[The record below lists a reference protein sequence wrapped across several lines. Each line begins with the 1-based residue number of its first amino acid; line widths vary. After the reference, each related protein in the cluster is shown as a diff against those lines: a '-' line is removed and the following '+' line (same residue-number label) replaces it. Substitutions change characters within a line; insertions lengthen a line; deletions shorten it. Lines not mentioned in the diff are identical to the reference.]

1 MKEIKYKPPIEFNAK
16 GYGKPSGQNVS
27 SIRLYKTLQIMERI
41 LGKKNFK
48 RKIGHGRTSGVIYV
62 SELYAELAKS
72 IIKNFPMRLKDGRV
86 VYYTIIE
93 E

>member
-1 MKEIKYKPPIEFNAK
+1 MKEIKYKAPIEFNAE

-27 SIRLYKTLQIMERI
+27 SIRLYKLLQAMEHI

-48 RKIGHGRTSGVIYV
+48 RKIGHGRTTGVIYV
-62 SELYAELAKS
+62 DEQYAELTKI
-72 IIKNFPMRLKDGRV
+72 IIKNFPMKLKDGRV